1 MKTLD
6 KWREMLY
13 TMFKISILG
22 INISKHMNYYLISG
36 VSFQIRQIM
45 NGESF
50 ITLWEKNI
58 NLNHDFLSEIDS
70 SLDRSTEDHL
80 NETHIGND
88 ESYNNIAEVTAFIRT
103 EELQRVISEK
113 DTKENDAF
121 LDEYKVVVVM
131 FMYS

>member
-1 MKTLD
+1 MAKVSL
-6 KWREMLY
+6 LY
-13 TMFKISILG
+13 EK
-22 INISKHMNYYLISG
+22 
-36 VSFQIRQIM
+36 
-45 NGESF
+45 
-50 ITLWEKNI
+50 KNI
-58 NLNHDFLSEIDS
+58 NINHKFLSKKDS
-70 SLDRSTEDHL
+70 PLDRSTEDHL

-88 ESYNNIAEVTAFIRT
+88 ESYYNIAEVTAFIRT